1 MEDLPQEFLTEN
13 SSINVEFLENKTW
26 GITSVGNLLSIG
38 KLVNSVRQIMRG
50 ALLIYNYAILG
61 LKWQIVRN
69 WEILYI

>member
-69 WEILYI
+69 